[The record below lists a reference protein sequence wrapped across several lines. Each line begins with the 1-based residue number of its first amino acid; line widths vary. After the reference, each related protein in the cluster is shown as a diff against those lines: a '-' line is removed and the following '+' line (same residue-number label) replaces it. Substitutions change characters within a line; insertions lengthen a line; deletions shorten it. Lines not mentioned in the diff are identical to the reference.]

1 MPGIDKLVA
10 PHLALSIKQNAEEKF
25 LREFERKMFL
35 TYGMSIKLAIE
46 HMEKLSALLGQIADF
61 DGKKFI
67 KECLNEIIIIQK
79 NEKNFEVEIIE
90 PKLIEKILL
99 CWGDEECRKIIILLM
114 GNSYTIPEILQNTNI
129 PKTSGYRKIE
139 ELMSLGL
146 IIEVGRTLSESKKV
160 SKFSCV
166 FDEMIITINKN
177 STQIIG
183 KISPKIF
190 DKSSLVSILSF

>member
-10 PHLALSIKQNAEEKF
+10 PHLALSIKQNVEEKF

-46 HMEKLSALLGQIADF
+46 HMEKLSTLLGQMADF

-67 KECLNEIIIIQK
+67 KDCLNEIVIIQK
-79 NEKNFEVEIIE
+79 NENNFEVEIIE

-114 GNSYTIPEILQNTNI
+114 GNSHTIPEILQNTNI

-146 IIEVGRTLSESKKV
+146 IIEVGKTLSESKKV
-160 SKFSCV
+160 SKFACV
-166 FDEMIITINKN
+166 FDEMTITINKN

-183 KISPKIF
+183 RISQKIF
-190 DKSSLVSILSF
+190 DKSSLVSILS